1 MGAKRVVVVGG
12 DRTDEA
18 ANGLLSVGAGKEVE
32 LAVIPRGTGTDFVR
46 TFRIPTKV
54 DEAIAVARDGA
65 VRAIDAGKVSYRA
78 WDGSGARSSSTS
90 QARDER
96 RGGDA
101 GELDVE
107 GARGQGVIPL
117 GDAGR
122 LCPLA
127 ERRGLVDVGDEHR
140 EGSMLDVIVANCEW
154 LGAGCT

>member
-12 DRTDEA
+12 DGTVNEA

-65 VRAIDAGKVSYRA
+65 VRAIDAGRSPTEPGTARRSAFFVNVASA
-78 WDGSGARSSSTS
+78 GMSGAVAMRANSTS
-90 QARDER
+90 KA
-96 RGGDA
+96 
-101 GELDVE
+101 L
-107 GARGQGVIPL
+107 GQGVIPL

-127 ERRGLVDVGDEHR
+127 KRRGLRGR
-140 EGSMLDVIVANCEW
+140 R
-154 LGAGCT
+154 